1 MPLLLCVIFQL
12 FMQKISPRYMAQA
25 TLAQWQ
31 ENLPIAVA
39 QKPLYR

>member
-1 MPLLLCVIFQL
+1 
-12 FMQKISPRYMAQA
+12 QA

>member
-1 MPLLLCVIFQL
+1 
-12 FMQKISPRYMAQA
+12 AQA